1 MAQLE
6 VKFPYGISNIE
17 QLIKNDYVFVDK
29 TKFVELLESEER
41 FSIFLRPR
49 RIGKS
54 LFVSILEYYYDILE
68 KDKFEKVFSK
78 LYIGQNPTKG
88 VNAYRVLKM
97 DFSGIDTQT
106 EEATYKYFLET
117 IKSTLNTFIGRYNIL
132 EPSIIENILS
142 AGSPGSVMKKFF
154 EGLKLWKEK
163 TGDNLPIYI
172 IIDEY
177 DHFTN
182 EILIRDL
189 SEFKRSVSQDGYIRK
204 FYEAIKIATQQ
215 GFVDRFFI
223 TGVSPVTMD
232 GLTSGFNIVTHLSA
246 SKQFH
251 NMMGFTE
258 EEVTELLNLVL
269 IDKSR
274 EEAIKTDLRNW
285 YNGYCFNNEAE
296 NKLYNSDMVLY
307 FLKNFSYEQRYP
319 KLMLDPNIMPDY
331 GKLKKLFQVA
341 DFNKNIMVLDEI
353 LKNNSI
359 STELIYQFSFD
370 KPFDRI
376 AFVNL
381 LYYLGNLTMNGETK
395 YGMPNFVIPNYVI
408 KELYWQYYAYLL
420 QEKADLIDDAYEVRK
435 VMHDTADG
443 NIGPLLLLVQK
454 LLESLSNRDFQKFEE
469 KYIKMA
475 IQAYAFQAKYYYV
488 RSEREITNDGYL
500 DLELLKHPDINA
512 EPHEYVL
519 EVKYLKQA
527 DEDQLNNCIV
537 DAKKQLLSYI
547 DKDNFLPSLPKLKA
561 IVIVAVKDKLY
572 WEEINYKQI

>member
-1 MAQLE
+1 
-6 VKFPYGISNIE
+6 
-17 QLIKNDYVFVDK
+17 
-29 TKFVELLESEER
+29 
-41 FSIFLRPR
+41 
-49 RIGKS
+49 
-54 LFVSILEYYYDILE
+54 VSILEYYYDILE

-106 EEATYKYFLET
+106 EEATHKYFLET

-132 EPSIIENILS
+132 ESSIIENILS

-307 FLKNFSYEQRYP
+307 FLKSFSYEQRYP

-420 QEKADLIDDAYEVRK
+420 QEKADLTDDAYEVRK

-561 IVIVAVKDKLY
+561 IVTVAVKDKLY

>member
-17 QLIKNDYVFVDK
+17 KLVEQNHVFVDK
-29 TKFVELLESEER
+29 TKYIELLEQKESYVV
-41 FSIFLRPR
+41 FLRPR

-78 LYIGQNPTKG
+78 LYIGQNPTRG

-189 SEFKRSVSQDGYIRK
+189 SEFKRSVSHDGYIRK

-251 NMMGFTE
+251 NMIGFTE

-307 FLKNFSYEQRYP
+307 FLKSFSYEQRYP

-353 LKNNSI
+353 LKNNYI

-381 LYYLGNLTMNGETK
+381 LYYLGNLTLNGETK

-435 VMHDTADG
+435 VMYDTADG
-443 NIGPLLLLVQK
+443 SIGPLLLLVQK
-454 LLESLSNRDFQKFEE
+454 LLESLSNRDFQKFDE
-469 KYIKMA
+469 KYVKMA

-488 RSEREITNDGYL
+488 RSEREITNDGYI

-527 DEDQLNNCIV
+527 DEDQLNNCI
-537 DAKKQLLSYI
+537 DAAKKQLLSYI
-547 DKDNFLPSLPKLKA
+547 DKDNFLQSLPKLKA